1 MLKAKEYKIEDSNIA
16 NLGSDLEHKV
26 KQAAAEKEP
35 AWENAGKAAGILI
48 WRIEKFKVVAWPKD
62 KYGQFFSGDS
72 YIVLNTYKKNN
83 TDALAWDIH
92 FWLGK
97 QTTQDEA
104 GTAAYKTVELDDKI
118 ATYGGHAAQH
128 RETQGHESHLFL
140 GYFHDH
146 ITLLEGGIESGFHHA
161 EPDKYEPRLLHF
173 KGKLK
178 IRTTQVDLK
187 RESLNSTDVFVLD
200 LGLKIYQFNGGKSS
214 PLEKSKV
221 AQYCVKLEG
230 ERNGLAKHL
239 VVDES
244 NDIPDEFWKPL
255 GGKGPIAATDPVP
268 PNEQAPAIEH
278 KTLWKVDDHS
288 GSMKFTQIAK
298 GHDVKKSLLDSK
310 DVFILDTSAEIYAW
324 IGKNSPVGE
333 RKQALQ
339 YAQQYMTNHNRP
351 PYLHISRILESGEGD
366 HFLHHF
372 H

>member
-1 MLKAKEYKIEDSNIA
+1 
-16 NLGSDLEHKV
+16 LEHKV
-26 KQAAAEKEP
+26 KQAAANKEP
-35 AWENAGKAAGILI
+35 AWENAGKDVGLLI

-62 KYGQFFSGDS
+62 KNGQFFSGDS

-97 QTTQDEA
+97 HTTQDEA

-146 ITLLEGGIESGFHHA
+146 ITLLEGGVESGFHHV
-161 EPDKYEPRLLHF
+161 EPEKYQPRLLHF
-173 KGKLK
+173 KGKTK

-187 RESLNSTDVFVLD
+187 RESLNSSDVFVLD
-200 LGLKIYQFNGGKSS
+200 LGLKIYQFNGAKST
-214 PLEKSKV
+214 PMEKSK
-221 AQYCVKLEG
+221 AMQFCVTMES
-230 ERNGLAKHL
+230 ERNGLAKHEVL
-239 VVDES
+239 EET
-244 NDIPDEFWKPL
+244 NKDIPADFWKPL
-255 GGKGPIAATDPVP
+255 GGAGAIAASDPAP
-268 PNEQAPAIEH
+268 PNENPPPIEH
-278 KTLWKVDDHS
+278 KTLWRVDDHS
-288 GSMKFTQIAK
+288 GSMQFSKIAT
-298 GHDVKKSLLDSK
+298 GHDVKKSLLNTK
-310 DVFILDTSAEIYAW
+310 DVLILDTSAEIYAW
-324 IGKNSPVGE
+324 IGKASPVGE
-333 RKQALQ
+333 RKNALQ

-351 PYLHISRILESGEGD
+351 AYLHISRILEHGEGD